1 MTYIKAIKIKESNV
15 KTENFDSQI
24 RILNSFYI
32 TTRQV
37 GETKY
42 MIYVVNDSDKKT
54 LKNSEQF
61 IPEILKDQ
69 KYQRSLNSLKDFGK
83 YVRWNEKWDN
93 TEEK

>member
-83 YVRWNEKWDN
+83 YVR
-93 TEEK
+93 